1 VTTAQSAA
9 TWPGIADLREQFA
22 DQAWGTAQQMQEEN
36 GWSDE
41 ETIRMVHDAATH
53 AAGCIASALIEAAEM
68 GLDEWK
74 LTR

>member
-41 ETIRMVHDAATH
+41 ETHRFGSHR
-53 AAGCIASALIEAAEM
+53 GS
-68 GLDEWK
+68 GNGS
-74 LTR
+74 R